1 MTEPKLQ
8 IPALAAA
15 ELALAVR
22 LRNIKR
28 DAQNL
33 VYPGDNMANIE
44 RRELGYCEDK
54 ARAYESYIAAVAE
67 VRSKRHPL
75 ESAK

>member
-8 IPALAAA
+8 IPALVAA

-44 RRELGYCEDK
+44 RRELGYCERK
-54 ARAYESYIAAVAE
+54 AEVYQSYIAAIADF
-67 VRSKRHPL
+67 RSKRRAWA
-75 ESAK
+75 SAK

>member
-1 MTEPKLQ
+1 MTRRTSC
-8 IPALAAA
+8 IRA
-15 ELALAVR
+15 R
-22 LRNIKR
+22 
-28 DAQNL
+28 
-33 VYPGDNMANIE
+33 NMANIE
-44 RRELGYCEDK
+44 RRELGYFEDK